1 MSKSTRFSF
10 YTANM
15 EQLAQLLADKHFV
28 QVAYYNDPLSPGYTG
43 IVRLTAANKCLPST
57 IKMKYPD
64 AVWTLPRLYMEF
76 DWLVQQMK
84 EDHPETQTRGR
95 ISTRTWSVEQ
105 RQRSSASV
113 TLFWNTMKTKVEAGE
128 LEWVQK
134 TYPKFWETRQ
144 DYIEKYKPI

>member
-10 YTANM
+10 LTRDPRDLDLILADRSFI
-15 EQLAQLLADKHFV
+15 QLA
-28 QVAYYNDPLSPGYTG
+28 YYEIELTRHAG
-43 IVRLTAANKCLPST
+43 IVRLSSANKCKISA
-57 IKMKYPD
+57 IKAKYPD
-64 AVWTLPRLYMEF
+64 VVWSLPQLYMEF
-76 DWLVQQMK
+76 DWLVRQMK
-84 EDHPETQTRGR
+84 EDNPSTVKRGR

-113 TLFWNTMKTKVEAGE
+113 TLFWNSMKQKVQAGE

-144 DYIEKYKPI
+144 DYINKHKP